1 MAAAPPCQT
10 RHHAGD
16 RVLPQEIE
24 TETYVFRRR
33 MASVGK
39 WVSLYAC
46 SSSLSASPPPKSQS
60 EYATMSS
67 SNLMCSARYLLGSP
81 PARRAGTSSMLLPN
95 SCLSISVR
103 IAPARRSRWTSREPA
118 RWISGTNLSAW
129 KLHLHRSLCKNRR
142 RRHEQSRGWMAMVL
156 LSSRQVRR
164 SRKMNCVRD
173 LQMNGH
179 RIEAEPVAES
189 EEMDNAI
196 LLENWEHSFDEFR
209 WRSFF
214 RDVHVCDLS

>member
-1 MAAAPPCQT
+1 
-10 RHHAGD
+10 
-16 RVLPQEIE
+16 
-24 TETYVFRRR
+24 
-33 MASVGK
+33 
-39 WVSLYAC
+39 
-46 SSSLSASPPPKSQS
+46 
-60 EYATMSS
+60 
-67 SNLMCSARYLLGSP
+67 
-81 PARRAGTSSMLLPN
+81 
-95 SCLSISVR
+95 
-103 IAPARRSRWTSREPA
+103 
-118 RWISGTNLSAW
+118 
-129 KLHLHRSLCKNRR
+129 
-142 RRHEQSRGWMAMVL
+142 MVL